1 MRRSLMPAVLAALV
15 VAAASAAPAS
25 AGTLSMNE
33 RAIDYTASPGEQ
45 NNVRLDVAET
55 TFFVADGAGV
65 QAPAECHAERGGWLC
80 PRPRSLD
87 SVVIKLGDGDDRFAG
102 GRNVLDPLAYSVSG
116 GPGDDALSAGESG
129 VSLLGEGGN
138 DVLRGGPGDD
148 SLSGRDG
155 NDRVSG
161 GDGADDVLGGRG
173 KDTLS
178 GGPGRD
184 YLDAE
189 DFGGA
194 PERDRVRCGPGT
206 DDANLEAL
214 DADAEGA
221 RRSPDVVTDD
231 CERVRVGLMGGAV
244 DLLDPSVRAG
254 RLRLYIPCST
264 GIGLLPCHSRAAAR
278 TPDGCLVGSDRRQI
292 PAETAALVGLEPHTA
307 FGRRVYARSQPYT
320 LRIGLSVGRG
330 QSTAF
335 ALRVDPR
342 VGRTSG

>member
-1 MRRSLMPAVLAALV
+1 MPAVMAVLVLAA
-15 VAAASAAPAS
+15 AAAPAS

-33 RAIDYTASPGEQ
+33 RAITYTASPGEQ
-45 NNVRLDVAET
+45 NDVRLDVAET

-87 SVVIKLGDGDDRFAG
+87 LVAVNLGDADDHFAG
-102 GRNVLDPLAYSVSG
+102 GRNVLDPLAIYRVSG
-116 GPGDDALSAGESG
+116 GPGNDALGAGESG
-129 VSLLGEGGN
+129 VSLLGEGGD

-148 SLSGRDG
+148 RLSGGDG

-184 YLDAE
+184 YLDAD

-244 DLLDPSVRAG
+244 ELLDPPVRTG

-278 TPDGCLVGSDRRQI
+278 TPDGRLVGSDRRQI

-307 FGRRVYARSQPYT
+307 FGRQVYARSEPYT
-320 LRIGLSVGRG
+320 LRVALSVGPG

-335 ALRVDPR
+335 ALRIDPR
-342 VGRTSG
+342 GDRASG